1 MNNETLLHLSQA
13 ALERLP
19 ITTADVIAR
28 IEHLIR
34 GRSQAT
40 VWNAP
45 KAVVLP
51 EDGRYLMATL
61 AASDDPPFL
70 AVKSLVLNPRN
81 PARGFPGINALVTLQ
96 DSDTGAPLAVIDG
109 NWVTAVR
116 TAGLSAVAA
125 KRLARP
131 DSRSAAF
138 IGCGV
143 QAHSH
148 LRAFKEM
155 FPLEEVRAFGR
166 GVANRDA
173 LCRAAAALGLRAIA
187 SPTAREAVA
196 GADLIVTSVTLSFSL
211 EPFLDAGWL
220 KPGAFASITDFA
232 APWVRESLTA
242 FDRIFI
248 DDLEQESAMA
258 KPLVRRDLIAG
269 DLDALVN
276 GEQPGRTR
284 DDERIAFA
292 FRGLAL
298 GDLALAGLAYERA
311 RRTG

>member
-1 MNNETLLHLSQA
+1 
-13 ALERLP
+13 
-19 ITTADVIAR
+19 
-28 IEHLIR
+28 
-34 GRSQAT
+34 
-40 VWNAP
+40 
-45 KAVVLP
+45 
-51 EDGRYLMATL
+51 
-61 AASDDPPFL
+61 
-70 AVKSLVLNPRN
+70 
-81 PARGFPGINALVTLQ
+81 
-96 DSDTGAPLAVIDG
+96 
-109 NWVTAVR
+109 
-116 TAGLSAVAA
+116 
-125 KRLARP
+125 
-131 DSRSAAF
+131 
-138 IGCGV
+138 
-143 QAHSH
+143 
-148 LRAFKEM
+148 M

-166 GVANRDA
+166 GAENRDA

-269 DLDALVN
+269 DLDGLVN